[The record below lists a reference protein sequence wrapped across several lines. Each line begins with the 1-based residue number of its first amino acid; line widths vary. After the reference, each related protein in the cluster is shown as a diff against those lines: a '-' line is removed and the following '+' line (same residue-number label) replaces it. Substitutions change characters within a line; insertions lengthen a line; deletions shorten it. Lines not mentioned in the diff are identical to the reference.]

1 MIYFKHMNK
10 TLKKISLLGILSIF
24 TLSAV
29 TQPVFADDIPFFSS
43 NDVLYYSEKGCT
55 VQNQSGDI
63 AVVGNDNAE
72 KIFKFLTSASF
83 KGTGDKPFNA
93 VQAAGALGNFQ
104 QESGMDPGA
113 IEGGAP
119 NSYPGDGHG
128 LAQWSYNVSGGA
140 RVSEGRRGILFEL
153 AKSEGKEWSD
163 LSLQLKMIQNELNDV
178 GSTEGS
184 RLLNDFP
191 EFATVSDPAKA
202 SYLFMQ
208 SYERAGTPVQEKRDS
223 AAKAYYEKFKN
234 LAPDPAST
242 SASTSGGACTGGGS
256 GLTAF
261 MGSDFTIYNQ
271 CQYPPYGGSWGT
283 TLNTLGQTACSTACG
298 PTSLAMAVKNMTGQN
313 ITPKETIEYYNQQKL
328 WKEGGSWVEGLNSG
342 ADHWGL
348 RTESFDTK
356 DINAYKSVF
365 DKGGLVIV
373 AGYGASPFMS
383 QGHYI
388 LIRGITDEGK
398 FRIGDPGQGVNTNGT
413 PEKPLDW
420 DTAPIVSN
428 SVAAGSVAIYKK

>member
-1 MIYFKHMNK
+1 MKK
-10 TLKKISLLGILSIF
+10 SLKRISLLGILSIF
-24 TLSAV
+24 TLSV
-29 TQPVFADDIPFFSS
+29 VSQPVFADDIPFFSS
-43 NDVLYYSEKGCT
+43 NDILFYSEKGCT

-104 QESGMDPGA
+104 QESGMDPSA
-113 IEGGAP
+113 IEPNGA
-119 NSYPGDGHG
+119 GHG
-128 LAQWSYNVSGGA
+128 LAQWSFGRWDQLQQLA
-140 RVSEGRRGILFEL
+140 R
-153 AKSEGKEWSD
+153 SEGKDWSD
-163 LSLQLKMIQNELNDV
+163 LSLQLKMIQNELNNVNSD
-178 GSTEGS
+178 EGT
-184 RLLNDFP
+184 RLLAAT
-191 EFATVSDPAKA
+191 EFASVTDPARA
-202 SYLFMQ
+202 SYIFQL
-208 SYERAGTPVQEKRDS
+208 SYERAGTPAQEKRDS
-223 AAKAYYEKFKN
+223 AAKAYYEKFKG
-234 LAPDPAST
+234 LAPDPASA
-242 SASTSGGACTGGGS
+242 SASTTGGACSSGNG

-271 CQYPPYGGSWGT
+271 CAFPPYGGSWGSMT
-283 TLNTLGQTACSTACG
+283 NTLGQTACSTACG
-298 PTSLAMAVKNMTGQN
+298 PTSLAMAVKNMTGQSV
-313 ITPKETIEYYNQQKL
+313 TPKETIEYYNQQKL
-328 WKEGGSWVEGLNSG
+328 WKEGGSWVEGLKSG

-373 AGYGASPFMS
+373 AGYGAAPFMP

-398 FRIGDPGQGVNTNGT
+398 FRIGDPGRGVDTNGT

-420 DTAPIVSN
+420 DTAPIISN